1 VRDRMTAVT
10 EELGWD
16 ILITEVEE
24 TKKGFLFK
32 VEIEIPV
39 EVIRK

>member
-1 VRDRMTAVT
+1 MTAVT